1 MNNPIKFVDPSGLDV
16 YRYDNK
22 TGNLVLAVQ
31 NDDDFDQVGKFSYD
45 KESGVYTLKTNRR
58 GEAKTYI
65 DHIEKG
71 ILSDGINFKTSDQ
84 VN

>member
-31 NDDDFDQVGKFSYD
+31 NDDDFD
-45 KESGVYTLKTNRR
+45 
-58 GEAKTYI
+58 
-65 DHIEKG
+65 
-71 ILSDGINFKTSDQ
+71 
-84 VN
+84 